1 MNVSQAS
8 KIWLDYH
15 RAPSKKNTVQAY
27 EFTIAK
33 FNQNFANL
41 NLNEVSTDDIL
52 DFMTQFTE
60 DRKPQTKRIRFSH
73 QKAFFNFLRN
83 NFDDDFKN
91 PCDSPMLR
99 KLFRPKAVVH
109 CDIIEKET
117 VDEIIFRTDNVR
129 NRLMLE
135 LMARGGMKVGEV
147 LKLTPADILDRKLI
161 LNDTKSGKDQEMIF
175 IPQKIARRLKEYV
188 RIQKIAPNQ
197 MIFPICYGVARA
209 MVKKA
214 GKLVGIR
221 LRPHDLGRH
230 AATFASRSNVPLEI
244 ISKIILRHRN
254 LSTTKFIWEKSAI
267 PKLSDGLKTFMHKNN
282 KGESFWAGSPFESK
296 IKFGNH
302 KNSGT

>member
-15 RAPSKKNTVQAY
+15 RAHSKKNTVRAY

-41 NLNEVSTDDIL
+41 NLNEVSTDNIL

-73 QKAFFNFLRN
+73 LTAFFNFLRN
-83 NFDDDFKN
+83 NFDGDLQN

-99 KLFRPKAVVH
+99 KLSRPKAVGH
-109 CDIIEKET
+109 WDIIEKET

-135 LMARGGMKVGEV
+135 LMARGGMRVGEV
-147 LKLTPADILDRKLI
+147 LKLTPNDILDRKLI
-161 LNDTKSGKDQEMIF
+161 LKDTKSGKEQELIF
-175 IPQKIARRLKEYV
+175 IPQKAADRLKEYV
-188 RIQKIAPNQ
+188 RVQKIAPNQ
-197 MIFPICYGVARA
+197 MIFPICYGAARA
-209 MVKKA
+209 IVGKS

-221 LRPHDLGRH
+221 LRPHDLRRH
-230 AATFASRSNVPLEI
+230 AATYASRAGVPIEI
-244 ISKIILRHRN
+244 ISKIILRHAN
-254 LSTTKFIWEKSAI
+254 LSRLSFIWVRSAI
-267 PKLSDGLKTFMHKNN
+267 LRLYGGLKICTHKAIQ
-282 KGESFWAGSPFESK
+282 GDLVPRSPCLSRDIF
-296 IKFGNH
+296 
-302 KNSGT
+302 